1 MCHILEILGK
11 RENAEEKVCKTE
23 QPDGWQSI

>member
-11 RENAEEKVCKTE
+11 RESTEEKVCETE
-23 QPDGWQSI
+23 QPDGWQST